1 MAGRATRP
9 RLALSIGAT
18 LRAAND
24 DWDGNDRTGG
34 TELTD
39 FDSFLDSLFI
49 AASKGGGGRETR
61 EETNL
66 FIGTINYKTLARAAR
81 PVIAEIIS
89 KFSTTVLHCS

>member
-34 TELTD
+34 TELSD

-49 AASKGGGGRETR
+49 AASKGGGGREAR
-61 EETNL
+61 EETIL
-66 FIGTINYKTLARAAR
+66 FIGTINYKKALALAAR
-81 PVIAEIIS
+81 PVLAEI
-89 KFSTTVLHCS
+89 TVI

>member
-34 TELTD
+34 TELSD
-39 FDSFLDSLFI
+39 FDSFLDSLFT
-49 AASKGGGGRETR
+49 AASKRGGGREAR
-61 EETNL
+61 DETIL
-66 FIGTINYKTLARAAR
+66 FIGTINY
-81 PVIAEIIS
+81 
-89 KFSTTVLHCS
+89 